1 VGLSSPGIGTSLD
14 VNSIVT
20 QLMSVESQPLTALNT
35 KEASYQ
41 AKLSAYG
48 TLSSALSSLQSS
60 LSNLIYPSK
69 FRSYGA
75 AVADATIASAT
86 STSSALPGAYSL
98 NVTQLAASQ
107 TLVAKGVGSTTAAVG
122 SGIPTTIK
130 FDFGTIG
137 YAPKGAALG
146 QNVVSEGIA
155 AGSLIINGS
164 TIATSAATTSA
175 RALATQINLAKS
187 TTGVSATAV
196 ATESGTLAFSAV
208 ATGVGDSYALEVGG
222 VTVASLSG
230 PASLSAAD
238 LDTAL
243 TGNPNAAALAAAGI
257 SVSGSAAAG
266 TLAFKAA
273 DGSNLQIKQT
283 LSNVSG
289 DATGGLAGLVSGET
303 RSWTGSVTLTSSKAI
318 TIAGSNPTAAGFAA
332 GESKLVDGSYVNGS
346 FALDASRTA
355 GEITIDPSNNTLQ
368 GIRDAINAAGM
379 GVSASIISDG
389 SDQPYRLVLTS
400 TKTGAAS
407 SMRIAV
413 DGDSALQDLL
423 AYDASG
429 TQNMTQTSEAQNTL
443 LSVNGINITSAS
455 ATVTDAIQGTTLN
468 VSKLGST
475 TLTVSRDTKL
485 AQRQSER
492 LCHCL
497 QHPAKTVSS
506 LGAYD
511 AKTEVAGTL
520 NGEAVLRT
528 VQTQVRTILGNPL
541 KDTGGSLESLTQVGI
556 SIDKTGVMSL
566 DNGKLQKAIND
577 SYGDIASL
585 FATQGRPT
593 DSLIAYSNAGAKAK
607 PGTYAVSVT
616 RLATQGTLAGNQNLG
631 SGQTT
636 IAADTTLSVTLDGT
650 EAKVKLPAGSYSAT
664 ELAAM
669 LQTAINGT
677 TKFSNLGSALTV
689 SLEGGQLKLQ
699 SNRFG
704 SASNISIASA
714 TGTPASSLIGN
725 PSATLGL
732 DVQGTIGGVPAS
744 GSGRNLTGAVGSP
757 AEGLRL
763 EVVGGALGA
772 RGSVAFTN
780 GYAAQLDKAITDII
794 GTTGSLTAAT
804 TGINASIADIGKRR
818 DALNLRLAD
827 IQQRYLDQF
836 NALDVAISKMN
847 STSSYLTQQLEL
859 IANQTA
865 VRQ

>member
-1 VGLSSPGIGTSLD
+1 VGLSSPGIGANLD
-14 VNSIVT
+14 VSSIVT
-20 QLMSVESQPLTALNT
+20 QLMSVESKPLTVLNT

-48 TLSSALSSLQSS
+48 TLSSALSGLQSS
-60 LSNLIYPSK
+60 LSNLIYPSR
-69 FRSYGA
+69 FRTYGA
-75 AVADATIASAT
+75 TLADTTIASA
-86 STSSALPGAYSL
+86 STTASALPGAYNL

-107 TLVAKGVGSTTAAVG
+107 TLVAKGIASTTSTIGGG
-122 SGIPTTIK
+122 SPTTIK

-137 YAPKGAALG
+137 YAPQGSTLG
-146 QNVVSEGIA
+146 QGVASGGIA
-155 AGSLIINGS
+155 AGSLVINGT
-164 TIATSAATTSA
+164 TISTSASTTSA
-175 RALATQINLAKS
+175 KALAEQINLAKAGS
-187 TTGVSATAV
+187 GVSATAV
-196 ATESGTLAFSAV
+196 GADSGTLAFGALS
-208 ATGVGDSYALEVGG
+208 TGVGDSYSLEVGG
-222 VTVASLSG
+222 VSVVSLGAS
-230 PASLSAAD
+230 ASLSAAE

-243 TGNPNAAALAAAGI
+243 TTEPKKTALANAGI
-257 SVSGSAAAG
+257 TLSGSAAAG
-266 TLAFKAA
+266 TLAFKTA
-273 DGSNLQIKQT
+273 DGRNLEIRQT
-283 LSNVSG
+283 LTNTSG
-289 DATGGLAGLVSGET
+289 DASGGFAGLVSGDT
-303 RSWTGSVTLTSSKAI
+303 RTWLGAVQLSSGKPI
-318 TIAGSNPTAAGFAA
+318 TIAGSDPAAAGLTA
-332 GESKLVDGSYVNGS
+332 GEAKLVDGSYVDGS
-346 FALDASRTA
+346 FKLDASRAT
-355 GEITIDPSNNTLQ
+355 GQITIDPSNNTLQ
-368 GIRDAINAAGM
+368 GIRDAINAGNL
-379 GVSASIISDG
+379 GVTASIISDG
-389 SDQPYRLVLTS
+389 SESPYRLVLSS
-400 TKTGAAS
+400 TKTGVAS
-407 SMRIAV
+407 SMRIQV

-429 TQNMTQTSEAQNTL
+429 TQKMTQTSEAQNTL
-443 LSVNGINITSAS
+443 LSVNGINVTSAS
-455 ATVTDAIQGTTLN
+455 TTVSDAIQGTTLS
-468 VSKLGST
+468 VSKIGST
-475 TLTVSRDTKL
+475 TLTVSRDTTAL
-485 AQRQSER
+485 STNLNAFVSAYNA
-492 LCHCL
+492 L
-497 QHPAKTVSS
+497 QKQIKS

-511 AKTEVAGTL
+511 PKTEVAGTL
-520 NGEAVLRT
+520 NGETVLRN
-528 VQTQVRTILGNPL
+528 VQTQVRSILANPL
-541 KDTGGSLESLTQVGI
+541 KDTGGSLDNLTQVGI

-593 DSLIAYSNAGAKAK
+593 DSLISYSNAGAKAK

-865 VRQ
+865 SQ